1 MFCTKCGAQ
10 IDDKSAFCVHCGTPT
25 SNNTQPP
32 TPASNFTTPPPTK
45 PIYKK
50 WWFWLIVALVA
61 VVIIGS
67 AGGKA
72 GAPSDAETTEAT
84 YPQGIK
90 VTAKELRDAYEQNE
104 IAAEKKYDGQLVE
117 VTGIVDNIGT
127 DILKD
132 VYITLSTGKVLHSVQ
147 CYFEGDAEIDKV
159 ATLVSGQEVTVIGT
173 CKGLTLTS
181 VTVRDCVISNITP
194 LGSNGNGPSTDAD
207 DNAND
212 NLTTGQKNALKK
224 AINYLDSMPFSYAGL
239 IAQLEYEGYT
249 NEEAVFAADNCRA
262 DWNEQALKDAKNYL
276 DYSAFS
282 YSGLIGQLEYEEYTS
297 EQAKYAADNCGADWR
312 EQAAKCAKNYL
323 DYSPFSRQGLIEQLE
338 YEGFTHDQAVY
349 GAEQNGL

>member
-10 IDDKSAFCVHCGTPT
+10 NDDKSAFCEHCGAPTANNIQSPIAPSSIATP
-25 SNNTQPP
+25 QP
-32 TPASNFTTPPPTK
+32 AK

-50 WWFWLIVALVA
+50 WWFWLIIALIA
-61 VVIIGS
+61 IVVIGG
-67 AGGKA
+67 AGGKS
-72 GAPSDAETTEAT
+72 GAPSKAETTEAT

-90 VTAKELRDAYEQNE
+90 VSAKELRDAYEQNE

-147 CYFEGDAEIDKV
+147 CYFEEDAEIDKV
-159 ATLVSGQEVTVIGT
+159 VALVSGQEITVIGT
-173 CKGLTLTS
+173 CKGLTLTN

-194 LGSNGNGPSTDAD
+194 LGSNGNEPSTGAD
-207 DNAND
+207 NTSD
-212 NLTTGQKNALKK
+212 NLTAGQKNALKE
-224 AINYLDSMPFSYAGL
+224 AINYLDYMPFSREGL
-239 IAQLEYEGYT
+239 ISQLEYEGYT
-249 NEEAVFAADNCRA
+249 NEEAVFAADNCSA
-262 DWNEQALKDAKNYL
+262 DWNAQALRDAKNYL

-282 YSGLIGQLEYEEYTS
+282 YSGLIGQLEYEKYTP

-312 EQAAKCAKNYL
+312 EQAAKCAKSYL
-323 DYSPFSRQGLIEQLE
+323 AYSPFSRQGLIEQLE
-338 YEGFTHDQAVY
+338 YEGFTHEQAVY
-349 GAEQNGL
+349 GVEQNGL